1 MTFTDEMQSF
11 LVPLEALQKLI
22 EKFDNRGV
30 VIGGIASSLLG
41 KARLT
46 ADLDVMILLS
56 INDIPDLIREAEN
69 AGLEMR
75 VDNADEFARKNRVL
89 LLRHHDSATNIDIT
103 LGNLPFEEEV
113 VERSQL
119 INIGKISIRLPTVE
133 DLIIMKAVAHR
144 AKDILD
150 IQGVVDANPDLD
162 KQRIEYWLRQF
173 AEALES
179 PEIWLDV
186 EKLLPD

>member
-11 LVPLEALQKLI
+11 LAPLEALQKLI

-41 KARLT
+41 KTRLT
-46 ADLDVMILLS
+46 ADLDMMILLS
-56 INDIPDLIREAEN
+56 IKDIPDLIREAEN

-89 LLRHHDSATNIDIT
+89 LLRHRDSATNIDIT

-144 AKDILD
+144 AKDMLD
-150 IQGVVDANPDLD
+150 IQGIVDANPNLD

>member
-11 LVPLEALQKLI
+11 LAPLEALQKLI

-89 LLRHHDSATNIDIT
+89 LLRHRDSATNIDIT

-113 VERSQL
+113 VDRSQL

-144 AKDILD
+144 SKDMLD
-150 IQGVVDANPDLD
+150 IEGLMDSNPDMD
-162 KQRIEYWLRQF
+162 TQRIEYWLRQF

>member
-1 MTFTDEMQSF
+1 MTFTSEKQSF
-11 LVPLEALQKLI
+11 LAPLEALQKLI

-41 KARLT
+41 KTRLT

-56 INDIPDLIREAEN
+56 INDIPDLIREAGN

-75 VDNADEFARKNRVL
+75 IDNADEFARKNRVL
-89 LLRHHDSATNIDIT
+89 LLRHRDSATNIDIT

-186 EKLLPD
+186 EKLLQD

>member
-1 MTFTDEMQSF
+1 MTFTSEMQSF
-11 LVPLEALQKLI
+11 LAPLEALQKLI

-75 VDNADEFARKNRVL
+75 IDKADEFARKNRVL
-89 LLRHHDSATNIDIT
+89 LLRHRDNATNIDIT

-119 INIGKISIRLPTVE
+119 VNIGKISIRLPTVE

-186 EKLLPD
+186 EKLLQD

>member
-1 MTFTDEMQSF
+1 MQSF
-11 LVPLEALQKLI
+11 LAPLEALQKLI

-41 KARLT
+41 KTRLT

-56 INDIPDLIREAEN
+56 INDIPDLIREAGN

-75 VDNADEFARKNRVL
+75 IDNADEFARKNRVL
-89 LLRHHDSATNIDIT
+89 LLRHRDSATNIDIT

-186 EKLLPD
+186 EKLLQD

>member
-1 MTFTDEMQSF
+1 MTFTSEMQSF
-11 LVPLEALQKLI
+11 LAPLEALQKLI

-41 KARLT
+41 KTRLT

-56 INDIPDLIREAEN
+56 INDIPDLIREAGN

-75 VDNADEFARKNRVL
+75 IDNADEFARKNRVL
-89 LLRHHDSATNIDIT
+89 LLRHRDSATNIDIT

-186 EKLLPD
+186 EKLLQD